1 MTDMI
6 TALAQPDQPG
16 ATFRALDAMVQD
28 TIGAR
33 LFTTMLLDRKRGVAR
48 RNYSNMPDA
57 YPASGEKS
65 MQQNAWSDLVERRQQ
80 TFVAN
85 SIAEIAAVFPDY
97 ELIQSLGCES
107 CINIPVVIGGQVLG
121 TLNCLDVAGHYTPD
135 RVAASETLK
144 QPGAL
149 ALMLA
154 VMMEERT

>member
-16 ATFRALDAMVQD
+16 ATFRALETIVQD

-33 LFTTMLLDRKRGVAR
+33 LFTTMLLDRARGVAR

-57 YPASGEKS
+57 YPASGEKP

-85 SIAEIAAVFPDY
+85 SIEEIAAVFPDHD
-97 ELIQSLGCES
+97 LIRSLGCES
-107 CINIPVVIGGQVLG
+107 CINIPIVIGGEVLG
-121 TLNCLDVAGHYTPD
+121 TLNCLDVAGHYTAE

-154 VMMEERT
+154 VMMEDRS